1 MASVRTDGFME
12 LKEVN
17 KWKSLKIWI
26 HSCKSI
32 QAVSISQGI
41 MKKYNY
47 RSDQTSSFQELN
59 FTWLDSITKQNRLYI
74 YWYAV
79 SFIVFLLIVYMGQ
92 PLLIYDI
99 LNPLKIMH
107 INYPFSMS
115 YIRLPFFRQYFLF
128 VSLLLPLLLINHSV
142 CSIFLSFLFSALN
155 FVESMDGTRIEN
167 KERMRKWVWSKS
179 DSATRFIDS
188 TARTILLLLLFEFGL
203 INLIIFFILFSP

>member
-79 SFIVFLLIVYMGQ
+79 SFIVFFIDCVHG
-92 PLLIYDI
+92 PTVA
-99 LNPLKIMH
+99 H
-107 INYPFSMS
+107 IW
-115 YIRLPFFRQYFLF
+115 YIKPIKNNAHQLPFFHELYSFTLF
-128 VSLLLPLLLINHSV
+128 Q
-142 CSIFLSFLFSALN
+142 A
-155 FVESMDGTRIEN
+155 
-167 KERMRKWVWSKS
+167 
-179 DSATRFIDS
+179 
-188 TARTILLLLLFEFGL
+188 
-203 INLIIFFILFSP
+203 IFFVCFVIVAIITY